1 MTSTPT
7 PTHSLIDEL
16 RAVLSSVEHARR
28 TLGGDSLS
36 ETNELW
42 PRLEKC
48 ALRVSELG
56 RDERDRMRPV
66 MLALLD
72 ELQQT
77 IAAFDAERH
86 HLGNQLKSAHRN
98 MAAGAAYRQAK
109 AR

>member
-1 MTSTPT
+1 
-7 PTHSLIDEL
+7 
-16 RAVLSSVEHARR
+16 
-28 TLGGDSLS
+28 
-36 ETNELW
+36 
-42 PRLEKC
+42 
-48 ALRVSELG
+48 
-56 RDERDRMRPV
+56 